1 MLSYW
6 PCLLLAFQC
15 IATIKKHDLWVS
27 GLPSKTLGTFKWV
40 IKSWEIDLRHFIQLK
55 KYYIHWYSPYGPQ
68 KKIHRLMIKLHI
80 CYRLKSIY
88 PMTYL
93 DNTFPN
99 SSATQA
105 HISFF
110 KIRLVIILTTIC
122 YLFINFK
129 KFHPVGKAKNVF
141 CSWNLNYFFVLF
153 KVEKKWFQI
162 FKVPFKREL
171 NEPTMQKNKKQKNF
185 ALI

>member
-1 MLSYW
+1 MGGRGGEVSNLWSPTLKFQIG

-15 IATIKKHDLWVS
+15 IATIKDHDLWVS
-27 GLPSKTLGTFKWV
+27 GVPSRTLETFKWV
-40 IKSWEIDLRHFIQLK
+40 IKSWEIDLGHFIQLK

-68 KKIHRLMIKLHI
+68 KKIHCLMIKLHI

-105 HISFF
+105 QISYHLDYYMLPIHQFF
-110 KIRLVIILTTIC
+110 KNSIC
-122 YLFINFK
+122 RK
-129 KFHPVGKAKNVF
+129 G
-141 CSWNLNYFFVLF
+141 
-153 KVEKKWFQI
+153 
-162 FKVPFKREL
+162 
-171 NEPTMQKNKKQKNF
+171 
-185 ALI
+185 